1 MTDTALLAV
10 LLAAIA
16 GVLAG
21 RAWAAARRRSE
32 EGERAAFRS
41 SPHYIQGLHYLAAG
55 QRELAVTE
63 LGKVVR
69 DDREAVEVSQI
80 FGNLLREAGQVERA
94 IQVRQQLLGRPDLTR
109 AERAHVL
116 AALGADFRKAGFLD
130 RATRTF
136 EEVLAVD
143 PRNIHA
149 LIGLQKLQEDQRRW
163 REAYAIQTR
172 LSRLRKT
179 DDSIVL
185 GHLQAAM
192 GQEAASAGRADE
204 AEQAFRTAL
213 SLDRRV
219 MPAHLGLADLEAP
232 KSPARAAAILE
243 SAIQAAPE
251 RAYLT
256 FERLAR
262 LYAAAGEPAR
272 FAALC
277 ERIIAHDPRDWRA
290 RLHLARHARAEG
302 RAEESR
308 ALLLRAL
315 ESNPQVL
322 LLHLE
327 IWRTLGALG
336 PAGGAVSDYV
346 ATAERSSLY
355 RDPHVCT
362 ACRYR
367 ADDMLWRCP
376 HCHEW
381 DTFVE
386 ERVGLVAAPGA
397 R

>member
-1 MTDTALLAV
+1 MTETALLAV
-10 LLAAIA
+10 LLAGIA

-21 RAWAAARRRSE
+21 RAWAAALRRGDLRDRP
-32 EGERAAFRS
+32 GFRS
-41 SPHYIQGLHYLAAG
+41 SPHYFLGLHALAAG
-55 QRELAVTE
+55 QLEMAVSELS
-63 LGKVVR
+63 KVVR
-69 DDREAVEVSQI
+69 EDPDAIEVQQVL
-80 FGNLLREAGQVERA
+80 GNLLREAGQVERA
-94 IQVRQQLLGRPDLTR
+94 IQVHQGLLGRPDLTR
-109 AERAHVL
+109 AERAHGL

-136 EEVLAVD
+136 EDVLAVD
-143 PRNIHA
+143 PKNIHA

-163 REAYAIQTR
+163 HDAYEIQTR

-179 DDSIVL
+179 DDSLVL

-192 GQEAASAGRADE
+192 GQEASQVGREEE
-204 AEQAFRTAL
+204 AEKAFRTAL

-219 MPAHLGLADLEAP
+219 FPAHLGLADLAA
-232 KSPARAAAILE
+232 KTDPARAAALLE
-243 SAIQAAPE
+243 TAIQAVPE
-251 RAYLT
+251 RAYLA

-262 LYAAAGEPAR
+262 LYTAAGEPER

-302 RAEESR
+302 RPEEGH

-327 IWRTLGALG
+327 IWRTLAALG
-336 PAGGAVSDYV
+336 GEGGVAADYV
-346 ATAERSSLY
+346 RTAESAVLY

-367 ADDMLWRCP
+367 ADDMVWRCP

-386 ERVGLVAAPGA
+386 ERVGLTAAPQG